1 MWAVRARA
9 PRSSLGKAEGA
20 RDLLGIG
27 PGDSLLLL
35 PDVDRGIAI
44 ARPDLFE
51 GFLDHALETILQP
64 PTTDAGGG
72 NVMTVVSCRDAT
84 GRFGAL
90 AAVGEVSLQV
100 EGNEVFGVIG
110 PNGFGKTTLLD
121 CLSVLDVPTSGP
133 IDVLGLR
140 PV

>member
-1 MWAVRARA
+1 MLAVRTRA

-20 RDLLGIG
+20 RDLLGFG
-27 PGDSLLLL
+27 PGDMLLLL
-35 PDVDRGIAI
+35 PDGIAI
-44 ARPDLFE
+44 ARPGLFE
-51 GFLDHALETILQP
+51 GFLDHALETTLQP

-100 EGNEVFGVIG
+100 EENEVFGVIG
-110 PNGFGKTTLLD
+110 PKGSGKTTLLD
-121 CLSVLDVPTSGP
+121 CLSGLDVPTSGS
-133 IDVLGLR
+133 IDVLGLHS
-140 PV
+140 V

>member
-72 NVMTVVSCRDAT
+72 HVMTVVSCRDAT